1 MELYSKIMGSGE
13 PLIILHGFL
22 GMSDNWKTLGK
33 KYADSGLEVHLLD
46 QRNHGRS
53 GWDPQF
59 DYPTMAADLLEY
71 MNKKGLPA
79 ANILGHSMGGKTAME
94 FACRHASRVT
104 KLLVADIAPKYYPP
118 HHKQI
123 LDALNALPLERMES
137 RTEADEFL
145 AGGIP
150 EWGVRQFLLK
160 NLYWENPK
168 KLGFRFNL
176 KVLSNSMEAIGAT
189 LPENAVYNGAVLFLR
204 GGNSD
209 YIQDSDAPLLK
220 KHFPGYRLET
230 ISKTGHWLHAEQ
242 PDTFFEKSI
251 AFIKS

>member
-1 MELYSKIMGSGE
+1 MELYSKVLGAGQ

-53 GWDPQF
+53 GWEVQF

-71 MNKKGLPA
+71 MDNKGLST
-79 ANILGHSMGGKTAME
+79 ANVLGHSMGGKTAME
-94 FACRHASRVT
+94 FACRYPSRVST
-104 KLLVADIAPKYYPP
+104 LLVADIAPKYYPP

-123 LDALNALPLERMES
+123 LDALNTIPLEKMQS
-137 RTEADEFL
+137 RTEADDYL
-145 AGGIP
+145 AESIP

-160 NLYWENPK
+160 NLYWESPK

-176 KVLSNSMEAIGAT
+176 EVLSNSMEAIGAT
-189 LPENAVYNGAVLFLR
+189 LESNAAYNGPVLFLR

-209 YIQDSDAPLLK
+209 YIKDSDAPLMK
-220 KHFPGYRLET
+220 KHFPDYQLVT
-230 ISKTGHWLHAEQ
+230 IPETGHWLHAEK
-242 PDTFFEKSI
+242 PDVFFEKTI
-251 AFIKS
+251 TFIKS